1 MYVRSVP
8 KRTGEEADAEKLAA
22 MAKLRHLAIVVNDL
36 EASASFYEKIF
47 DMTRAYESKGRAIY
61 LTDGLMNLA
70 LLSSANTRSGG
81 SDGVPTHG
89 VSHFGFCVPDFAPVE
104 AALTEAGATYAYDL
118 GDPAGMNYERKW
130 RDPEGIL
137 FDVSEKGWYGAFD
150 ETAAE
155 KQSSRT

>member
-1 MYVRSVP
+1 
-8 KRTGEEADAEKLAA
+8 

-61 LTDGLMNLA
+61 LTDGVMNLA
-70 LLSSANTRSGG
+70 ILSSANTRSGRK
-81 SDGVPTHG
+81 DGVPEHG
-89 VSHFGFCVPDFAPVE
+89 VSHFGFCVADFTSVE

-137 FDVSEKGWYGAFD
+137 FDVSEKGWYGALD
-150 ETAAE
+150 EAAAE
-155 KQSSRT
+155 KQTSSA